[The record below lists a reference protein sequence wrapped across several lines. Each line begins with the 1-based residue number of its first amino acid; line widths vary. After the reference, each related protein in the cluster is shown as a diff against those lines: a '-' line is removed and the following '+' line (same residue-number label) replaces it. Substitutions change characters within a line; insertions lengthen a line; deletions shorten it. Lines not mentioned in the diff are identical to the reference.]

1 MKTRIIRLIT
11 ILTLLLFS
19 FSLTA
24 CSQLTDEEIDVIKDL
39 MNANDITVEQL
50 RAFELTPEV
59 KDVICDVI
67 ADECEKKGVEIDREF
82 LKSLDLDFTALAE
95 YKIDEEDLNEFRSN
109 MNWDPEITKAILDNM
124 GVDEKEFNEKIK
136 ETGLTED
143 ELLVLLEAANDP
155 SAEGIEDVL
164 NNPKVRE
171 IGVNLHISV
180 PELGINLNDVPVGE
194 IVDAAEESA
203 YIASQAGDYLNKAGV
218 PVDRIKSYLTP
229 PKITTSDVVTAL
241 EPVGTATK
249 KIAENIDPTIIQDVI
264 EGKSIDFNK
273 LVPVDGYD
281 ELINEAQ
288 GYVDQLI
295 EEEVPDEVAK
305 FIGLVLAVDHS
316 DL

>member
-95 YKIDEEDLNEFRSN
+95 YKIDEEDFNEFRSN
-109 MNWDPEITKAILDNM
+109 MNWDPEITKTILDNM

-203 YIASQAGDYLNKAGV
+203 YIASQAGDYLNKSGV